1 MRDSF
6 GVLGLDLGVTVR
18 EINMQYQFL
27 SRRLHPDKHETEVT
41 VMTSEEALE
50 MFKLVN
56 IVQQYLREIL

>member
-27 SRRLHPDKHETEVT
+27 SRRLRPDKHETEVT

-50 MFKLVN
+50 MLKLVN

>member
-1 MRDSF
+1 MRDSL

-27 SRRLHPDKHETEVT
+27 SRRLHPNKHETEVT

-50 MFKLVN
+50 MLKLVN